1 MAHKYVDTEKE
12 TTLCFE
18 EAMVFST
25 ESELRFLFCSLT
37 MQGFPTM
44 HLFNQPRYF
53 NMMTADYHYQA
64 NLIQSTAGILN
75 AFLCDIKYIFAEN
88 NKCLS
93 DFGFDEPNEYPTEI
107 EKERMKYSS
116 DDQRQLLESFN
127 TQFPNND
134 EQEIIYQEIIHCLD
148 SGATGKFFI
157 NGQGGCGKTLLAK
170 KILAY

>member
-53 NMMTADYHYQA
+53 NMMTADYNYQA

-75 AFLCDIKYIFAEN
+75 AFLCDIQYIFAEN

-116 DDQRQLLESFN
+116 DDQRQLE
-127 TQFPNND
+127 
-134 EQEIIYQEIIHCLD
+134 
-148 SGATGKFFI
+148 
-157 NGQGGCGKTLLAK
+157 
-170 KILAY
+170 